1 MHALTRPSLEPEPV
15 FFQSSG
21 LLYAHGLI
29 GHVRAG
35 QNLAVLVED
44 VHEPV

>member
-1 MHALTRPSLEPEPV
+1 V
-15 FFQSSG
+15 YFQSG
-21 LLYAHGLI
+21 GTLYAHGLI

-44 VHEPV
+44 VAAPL